1 MSKPSPNS
9 QLRVES
15 IKGWRLWLE
24 KNHQKEGVIWLVF
37 KKKGAGRVPFDYQMA
52 LDEALCYGWVDS
64 LLKSI
69 DEKEYMRKF
78 TPRKATSTWSDHNKN
93 HVARLIREDRMKAAG
108 MNTIEVAKANGMW
121 DKGIKLPEVNDSL
134 PGALLNAFQANPGAR
149 DNYFKLPATEQKQ
162 FNIWINMAKRADTI
176 SRRVK
181 EAILLLEKGEK
192 LGLK

>member
-9 QLRVES
+9 QLRVDS
-15 IKGWRLWLE
+15 IEGWRLWLE

-37 KKKGAGRVPFDYQMA
+37 KNKGAGRVPFDYQMA

-69 DEKEYMRKF
+69 DVKEYMRKF

-134 PGALLNAFQANPGAR
+134 PGALLNAFQTNPGAR